1 MALAFGIAPDI
12 RLKEDIVWIGR
23 ENGHNIYEFKYKD
36 GILGCGDNDKH
47 YIGVMAQEVQK
58 SHPEAV
64 AQMKNGYL
72 AVNYDRIGVKFREAI
87 PKR

>member
-1 MALAFGIAPDI
+1 MCSDI
-12 RLKEDIVWIGR
+12 RLKEDIIWIGR

-36 GILGCGDNDKH
+36 GVLGFGGNDKR

-58 SHPEAV
+58 THPEAV

-72 AVNYDRIGVKFREAI
+72 AVNYEHIGVKFREASSE
-87 PKR
+87 R